1 MSLLIL
7 QPEVASN
14 LFRTFDITNTIE
26 SENKHLFPQSMVTL
40 LFFVN
45 SWIIRFTIS
54 PLIRAVM
61 YISGVNFDWS
71 WIQLSLKISFPSA
84 EYTCKCKYGTIW
96 IKDDYSLLL
105 LSSRRGVYFPSPPIW
120 PGLVTLLWPI
130 KNTVKVTLLQL
141 AFALIVLKLD
151 NVLWSS
157 LNWTVEWWESTLRWQ
172 RLFCW
177 PKLS

>member
-1 MSLLIL
+1 MSLPIL

-14 LFRTFDITNTIE
+14 LFRTFAIINTIE
-26 SENKHLFPQSMVTL
+26 SENKHLYPQSMVTF

-71 WIQLSLKISFPSA
+71 WIQLSRKISFPSA
-84 EYTCKCKYGTIW
+84 DYTCKCKYGTIW

-105 LSSRRGVYFPSPPIW
+105 LSSRRWVYFPSPPIW
-120 PGLVTLLWPI
+120 PGVVTCFD
-130 KNTVKVTLLQL
+130 QL
-141 AFALIVLKLD
+141 KIQWK
-151 NVLWSS
+151 WCCSS
-157 LNWTVEWWESTLRWQ
+157 
-172 RLFCW
+172 
-177 PKLS
+177 